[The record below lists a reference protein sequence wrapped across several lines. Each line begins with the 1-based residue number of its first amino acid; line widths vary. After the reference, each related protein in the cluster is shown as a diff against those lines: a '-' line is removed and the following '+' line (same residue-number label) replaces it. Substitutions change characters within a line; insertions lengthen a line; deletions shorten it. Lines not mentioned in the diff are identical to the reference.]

1 MEKDNSEIELLRAQ
15 INFLNKNEMA
25 DQVVKLSSTNRKL
38 IDENCLLKRKV
49 HQRKISEEIAK
60 QNLENHMYEYR
71 Y

>member
-1 MEKDNSEIELLRAQ
+1 MEKDNPEIELLRAQ

-49 HQRKISEEIAK
+49 RQHKFSEEIAK